1 MLCSINQFIEK
12 LCFIVMLCYI
22 STNAKVT
29 NLFGNFKSNNLKY
42 PIMPYYFRDK
52 CGSVL

>member
-1 MLCSINQFIEK
+1 
-12 LCFIVMLCYI
+12 MLCYI

-42 PIMPYYFRDK
+42 PIMACNLGYK
-52 CGSVL
+52 CSIVL